1 MSSESWMGRSP
12 STPSL
17 YNSLLR
23 MVLQTGR
30 AIEKL
35 FPKSANNDLEQENYE
50 VGQRSNSNSS
60 GKQKSGMNK
69 KNYHLEE

>member
-1 MSSESWMGRSP
+1 MSGESWMGRSP

-23 MVLQTGR
+23 KVLQMGR

-35 FPKSANNDLEQENYE
+35 FPKSASNDSEQENYE
-50 VGQRSNSNSS
+50 VE
-60 GKQKSGMNK
+60 QKK
-69 KNYHLEE
+69 